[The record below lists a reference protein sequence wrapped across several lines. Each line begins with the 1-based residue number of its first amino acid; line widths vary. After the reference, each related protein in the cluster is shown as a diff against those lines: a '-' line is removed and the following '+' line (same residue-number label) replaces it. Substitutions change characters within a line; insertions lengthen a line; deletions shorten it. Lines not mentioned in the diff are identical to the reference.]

1 MPDPQLQ
8 SVISHNNERNWVLEL
23 ERFKHVLAAKLR
35 SCEYDHW
42 SSPGDNVKSWDWI
55 VKIMTDL
62 KRSWKT
68 DQEWMYK
75 VDYSFQLWLYFE
87 KFESYLGTRIYRQSA
102 FRLWFLMSPSAVRE
116 TICVQSS
123 ETQAMY
129 WHRPQALFQDS
140 IPARCLW
147 TWYMTQRVIQP
158 NFGTAHPHLFFC
170 RKNEK

>member
-1 MPDPQLQ
+1 
-8 SVISHNNERNWVLEL
+8 
-23 ERFKHVLAAKLR
+23 
-35 SCEYDHW
+35 
-42 SSPGDNVKSWDWI
+42 
-55 VKIMTDL
+55 MTDL

-129 WHRPQALFQDS
+129 WHRPQSLFKGLQRKIKFSHSLHALK
-140 IPARCLW
+140 W
-147 TWYMTQRVIQP
+147 
-158 NFGTAHPHLFFC
+158 GTADCSNCRYFTPSWDLSKRENNGLKLLWYFLKQYVLDRFFLLYP
-170 RKNEK
+170 NL